1 MQAVILA
8 TGLGKRM
15 RPLTEKMPK
24 TLIPV
29 NGKPFLFYLINNLQK
44 AGFDDFIIVANYRIE
59 MIKEFLK
66 QYGFNA
72 TVIDQRE
79 PLGTAHAIA
88 AAENFVKGD
97 FVVAM
102 SDNLYSAK
110 DMERFRINDGL
121 NYVGGIFHSNPEKYG
136 NLLIN
141 GDFLERIVEKPAQ
154 KVSDFIN
161 TGLYKFTPEIFST
174 IKKIRKSERGEYE
187 ITDAIS
193 LLCKERKVKTV
204 QLKDYWL
211 DMGKPEDIP
220 TIEKFLKNLL
230 QKKK

>member
-8 TGLGKRM
+8 AGLGKRM

-24 TLIPV
+24 PLIPV

-44 AGFDDFIIVANYRIE
+44 AGFNDFVIVASYKIE
-59 MIKEFLK
+59 MIREFLK

-102 SDNLYSAK
+102 SDNLYSSEDLKKFA
-110 DMERFRINDGL
+110 INDGM
-121 NYVGGIFHSNPEKYG
+121 NYVGVLVHKNPEKYG
-136 NLLIN
+136 NIILN
-141 GDFLERIVEKPAQ
+141 GDFLEKIVEKPAQ
-154 KVSDFIN
+154 KVSDLIN
-161 TGLYKFTPEIFST
+161 VGLYKFTPEIFSA
-174 IKKIRKSERGEYE
+174 IGKIEKSERGEYE

-193 LLCKERKVKTV
+193 LLCKERKVRV
-204 QLKDYWL
+204 IELKDYWL
-211 DMGKPEDIP
+211 DMGKPDDVKKIED
-220 TIEKFLKNLL
+220 FLGS
-230 QKKK
+230 QKSES